1 MVPSS
6 FVLIDEIPL
15 TPNGK
20 VRRDALPRHDAD
32 RAAVVEEFIAPRDEV
47 ESALC
52 DIWAAVIGVDAVGV
66 NDNFFELGGDS
77 IQCIQ
82 IIARARSAGLSFKA
96 KELFEHQTVGE
107 LAPYVTRPTEI
118 VAEQGA
124 MTGTTRCSRRSS
136 GSSST
141 ARRVSTTSTSR

>member
-1 MVPSS
+1 M
-6 FVLIDEIPL
+6 
-15 TPNGK
+15 
-20 VRRDALPRHDAD
+20 
-32 RAAVVEEFIAPRDEV
+32 
-47 ESALC
+47 LC

-82 IIARARSAGLSFKA
+82 IIARARSAGLSFTA
-96 KELFEHQTVGE
+96 KQLFEHQTVGE

-124 MTGTTRCSRRSS
+124 MTGTTDAAPGAALVPRAWR
-136 GSSST
+136 
-141 ARRVSTTSTSR
+141 RRVSTTSTSR